1 MVSDDFLR
9 KKFVTPTS
17 RTTRPTTTSR
27 TFKAMHRSD
36 IEFNKFLKK
45 CDSIEHTF

>member
-1 MVSDDFLR
+1 MASDDFLR

-17 RTTRPTTTSR
+17 RTTRPTTSR